1 MKFIVFDGNSIL
13 NRAYYGIRPLTTKSG
28 IPTNA
33 VLGFIN
39 IIEKN
44 MAAVQPDYAAI
55 AFDLPVKTFR
65 HKAVDSYKA
74 NRKGMPED
82 LAQQMPYA
90 YRAAAGLGLKITTCE
105 GFEADDVLGTLS
117 AKAKETGVECVIV
130 TGDRDSLQLVGDG
143 TVVYLASTNETMI
156 MDTDAVTLKY
166 GIPPEKLIDLKALMG
181 DSSDNIKGVPGIGEK
196 GAVKLLKEYGTL
208 DGIYENADKI
218 SGSTGKKI
226 IDGKDSAYESKFLA
240 TIRLDAPIDTDL
252 ESYVYSGKDPDSL
265 IELFTELEFTS
276 LIERMSLTP
285 TAKSLPEVNFTEGKA
300 EDFDDQS
307 VVYVELREDKLYA
320 TDGKQYLILAP
331 EEIKTIK
338 NVSAWSVK
346 DTMHAL
352 DKIGINYVDFTDDI
366 SLMCYVASPA
376 DSGMTVQKAATAYL
390 GADTVPDPLACLP
403 RIAEEAYKVLEER
416 GQVSLYKDTELPL
429 AKVLYNMEKRG
440 FSVDEKGITEFGEY
454 LARNIKEL
462 ENSIYFCA
470 GEEFN
475 INSPKQL
482 GHILFEVLG
491 LPAPKNKKNK
501 NGYSTDAEVLE
512 KLKDRHKIVD
522 YILHYR
528 TLAKLKGTYTDG
540 MLAVIDP
547 ADGRIHT
554 TFRQTLTQT
563 GRLSSVEPNLQ
574 NIPVRTALGREM
586 RRYFVAP
593 EGMTLIDAD
602 YSQIE
607 LRVLAAVSEDE
618 KLIQAFVSG
627 EDIHTLTA
635 SEVFGIPVN
644 MVTPAMRKH
653 AKAVNFGIVYGI
665 SAFSLADDIGVTRKE
680 ADEYIKTYFARYPK
694 IKEYLDSCKENAK
707 EVGYVTTLFGR
718 RRYIPE
724 LRSPKANMRAFGE
737 RVAMNTP
744 IQGTAADI
752 IKIAMVKTEKALA
765 ESGLDA
771 RLILQVHD
779 ELIVE
784 AKEADAQ
791 QAMEILVSCME
802 KACELKVPMS
812 VDAHIGKNWFE
823 AKGE

>member
-55 AFDLPVKTFR
+55 SFDLPVKTFR

-74 NRKGMPED
+74 NRKGMPDD

-117 AKAKETGVECVIV
+117 QAAKNSAVECVIV

-143 TVVYLASTNETMI
+143 TVVYLASTNETQI
-156 MDTDAVTLKY
+156 MDTDAVTQKY

-196 GAVKLLKEYGTL
+196 GAVKLLKEFGTL
-208 DGIYENADKI
+208 DGIYENTDKI

-226 IDGKDSAYESKFLA
+226 IEGKDSAYESRFLA
-240 TIRLDAPIDTDL
+240 TIRLDAPIDTNL
-252 ESYVYSGKDPDSL
+252 ENYVYSGKDENSL
-265 IELFTELEFTS
+265 IDLFTELEFTS
-276 LIERMSLTP
+276 LIERMSLTR
-285 TAKSLPEVNFTEGKA
+285 KGQDLPEAVFAEGRA
-300 EDFDDQS
+300 EDLNEG
-307 VVYVELREDKLYA
+307 VYVELRGDKLYA
-320 TDGKQYLILAP
+320 TDGEKYIVFDPA
-331 EEIKTIK
+331 EIKKLK
-338 NVSAWSVK
+338 NVSAWSIK
-346 DTMHAL
+346 DTMHEL
-352 DKIGINYVDFTDDI
+352 DGLGVEYTDFADDI
-366 SLMCYVASPA
+366 SLMCYTASPA
-376 DSGMTVQKAATAYL
+376 DSGMTVAKAATAYL
-390 GADTVPDPLACLP
+390 GADAVPDTLACLP
-403 RIAEEAYKVLEER
+403 QLKEKVFSVLEEQK
-416 GQVSLYKDTELPL
+416 QVSLYKDTELPL

-440 FSVDEKGITEFGEY
+440 FCVDKDGIEQFGEF
-454 LARNIKEL
+454 LAQNISEL

-512 KLKDRHKIVD
+512 KLKDRHEIVD
-522 YILHYR
+522 YVLHYR

-540 MLAVIDP
+540 MLSVINP
-547 ADGRIHT
+547 EDGRIHT

-574 NIPVRTALGREM
+574 NIPVRTELGREM
-586 RRYFVAP
+586 RRFFTAP
-593 EGMTLIDAD
+593 EGKVLVDAD

-607 LRVLAAVSEDE
+607 LRVLAAVSGDE

-644 MVTPAMRKH
+644 IVTPAMRKH

-694 IKEYLDSCKENAK
+694 IKEYLDNCKEQAK
-707 EVGYVTTLFGR
+707 DTGYVTTLFGR
-718 RRYIPE
+718 RRYVPE
-724 LRSPKANMRAFGE
+724 LRSPKATVRAFGE

-752 IKIAMVKTEKALA
+752 IKIAMVKTEKAL
-765 ESGLDA
+765 EDSGIDA

-784 AKEADAQ
+784 AAEKDAQ
-791 QAMEILVSCME
+791 EAKEILVSCME
-802 KACELKVPMS
+802 NACNLAVPMS

>member
-13 NRAYYGIRPLTTKSG
+13 NRAFYGIRPLTTTAG

-55 AFDLPVKTFR
+55 AFDLPEKTFR

-74 NRKGMPED
+74 TRKGMPED
-82 LAQQMPYA
+82 LAAQLPYA
-90 YRAAAGLGLKITTCE
+90 YSAAEGLGLHIVTCP

-117 AKAKETGVECVIV
+117 RVSKEKGIECVIV
-130 TGDRDSLQLVGDG
+130 TGDRDSLQLVGEG
-143 TVVYLASTNETMI
+143 TVVYLAATNETKI
-156 MDTDAVTLKY
+156 MDVDAVTEKY
-166 GIPPEKLIDLKALMG
+166 GIPPEMLIDLKALMG

-196 GAVKLLKEYGTL
+196 GAVKLLKEYGDL
-208 DGIYENADKI
+208 DGIFEHVNEI
-218 SGSTGKKI
+218 SGSTGKKLSE
-226 IDGKDSAYESKFLA
+226 GKESAYESKFLA

-252 ESYVYSGKDPDSL
+252 ENYSYNGKDSDSL
-265 IELFTELEFTS
+265 IELFTKLEFSS
-276 LIERMSLTP
+276 LIERMSLTASKKQLAEANYVLG
-285 TAKSLPEVNFTEGKA
+285 TADELDTGK
-300 EDFDDQS
+300 DVF
-307 VVYVELREDKLYA
+307 VELRDDMLYA
-320 TDGKQYLILAP
+320 TDGKKQIILKP
-331 EEIKTIK
+331 EEITKLK
-338 NVSAWSVK
+338 NVCAWSVK
-346 DTMHAL
+346 DTMHGL
-352 DKIGINYVDFTDDI
+352 DSLKISFCDFSDDV
-366 SLMCYVASPA
+366 SLMCYTASPA
-376 DSGMTVQKAATAYL
+376 DNGITVAAAATAYL
-390 GADTVPDPLACLP
+390 GADVGDDTLSCLP
-403 RIAEEAYKVLEER
+403 QLKEKVWDILEKQE
-416 GQVSLYKDTELPL
+416 QISLYKDTELPL
-429 AKVLYNMEKRG
+429 ATVLYNMEKRG
-440 FSVDEKGITEFGEY
+440 FFVDKEGISNFGEY
-454 LARNIKEL
+454 LADNLKQL
-462 ENSIYFCA
+462 EASIYFCA

-475 INSPKQL
+475 VNSPKQL

-512 KLKDRHKIVD
+512 KLRGKHEIVD

-540 MLAVIDP
+540 MLSVICP
-547 ADGRIHT
+547 DGRVHT

-563 GRLSSVEPNLQ
+563 GRLSSVAPNLQ
-574 NIPVRTALGREM
+574 NIPVRTQLGREL
-586 RRYFVAP
+586 RRFFAAEDGY
-593 EGMTLIDAD
+593 TLIDAD

-607 LRVLAAVSEDE
+607 LRVLAAVSKDE

-635 SEVFGIPVN
+635 AEVFGVPVSA
-644 MVTPAMRKH
+644 VTSSMRKH

-680 ADEYIKTYFARYPK
+680 AEEYIHTYFTRYPAV
-694 IKEYLDSCKENAK
+694 KEYLDLCKETAK
-707 EVGYVTTLFGR
+707 EQGFVTTMFGR

-724 LRSPKANMRAFGE
+724 LRSPKATVRAFGE

-765 ESGLDA
+765 ESGLNA
-771 RLILQVHD
+771 KLILQVHD
-779 ELIVE
+779 ELILESTVE
-784 AKEADAQ
+784 DAEKAK
-791 QAMEILVSCME
+791 EILVSCME
-802 KACELKVPMS
+802 NACDLALPLS
-812 VDAHIGKNWFE
+812 VDAHIGKTWYD